1 MGYEYTNIR
10 HRIILRSLL
19 LGVFTV
25 PFLSFANVS
34 FTEIMYD
41 VSGSDTGREWVEIT
55 ADTATDL
62 SDWKLFEA
70 NTNHTLTLVKGA
82 ALVPAGS
89 FVVIADNTEKFLLD
103 FPSFTG
109 TLFDSS
115 FSLSNTGE
123 TISLRNADLVDTDT
137 VSYTSGQ
144 GAAGDGNSL
153 QKINSVWAASL
164 PTPGAANNTSAN
176 TNDTPPAGA
185 DSGAISTQENSKNTS
200 WFAEPQIFA
209 DAGANRTVIVGAD
222 TFFGGKAYGAES
234 EPILNARY
242 LWNFG
247 DGGEKEGQSVL
258 YHYRYPG
265 EYVVVL
271 DASSGYYSGLNKIR
285 VKAIPAN
292 LSIVSVGAVGKQFI
306 ELANGSGKE
315 LDISWWRLRAGAGTF
330 TIPKNTFILP
340 DTRLVFSGEV
350 TGLSVMLGASAAL
363 LYPNGE
369 IATTSVLAGFIP
381 VQASSGISV
390 GSPTR
395 DVSYATSDVEVVAG
409 TEKTDSNVVSDE
421 QENQRDIVPLSVF
434 TAAAAAG
441 SSLGITDGTPLF
453 KWLMALFFVTFLA
466 IAGVVFVRRRES
478 ALVSDDKKTADEFE
492 ILEDLEDQ

>member
-1 MGYEYTNIR
+1 M
-10 HRIILRSLL
+10 
-19 LGVFTV
+19 
-25 PFLSFANVS
+25 
-34 FTEIMYD
+34 
-41 VSGSDTGREWVEIT
+41 
-55 ADTATDL
+55 
-62 SDWKLFEA
+62 
-70 NTNHTLTLVKGA
+70 
-82 ALVPAGS
+82 
-89 FVVIADNTEKFLLD
+89 
-103 FPSFTG
+103 
-109 TLFDSS
+109 
-115 FSLSNTGE
+115 
-123 TISLRNADLVDTDT
+123 
-137 VSYTSGQ
+137 
-144 GAAGDGNSL
+144 
-153 QKINSVWAASL
+153 
-164 PTPGAANNTSAN
+164 
-176 TNDTPPAGA
+176 
-185 DSGAISTQENSKNTS
+185 
-200 WFAEPQIFA
+200 
-209 DAGANRTVIVGAD
+209 
-222 TFFGGKAYGAES
+222 
-234 EPILNARY
+234 
-242 LWNFG
+242 
-247 DGGEKEGQSVL
+247 
-258 YHYRYPG
+258 
-265 EYVVVL
+265 L

-350 TGLSVMLGASAAL
+350 TGLSVMLGASAVL

-453 KWLMALFFVTFLA
+453 
-466 IAGVVFVRRRES
+466 
-478 ALVSDDKKTADEFE
+478 
-492 ILEDLEDQ
+492 

>member
-185 DSGAISTQENSKNTS
+185 DSGAISTQENSKILLGLRNRKYLRMPAQTALS
-200 WFAEPQIFA
+200 LWERILFSAEKHTAPK
-209 DAGANRTVIVGAD
+209 ANPFLMRV
-222 TFFGGKAYGAES
+222 TFGILAMGERKRGKACY
-234 EPILNARY
+234 III
-242 LWNFG
+242 
-247 DGGEKEGQSVL
+247 V
-258 YHYRYPG
+258 
-265 EYVVVL
+265 
-271 DASSGYYSGLNKIR
+271 IR
-285 VKAIPAN
+285 GIC
-292 LSIVSVGAVGKQFI
+292 
-306 ELANGSGKE
+306 
-315 LDISWWRLRAGAGTF
+315 RRAGCVV
-330 TIPKNTFILP
+330 
-340 DTRLVFSGEV
+340 R
-350 TGLSVMLGASAAL
+350 
-363 LYPNGE
+363 
-369 IATTSVLAGFIP
+369 VLFRA
-381 VQASSGISV
+381 
-390 GSPTR
+390 
-395 DVSYATSDVEVVAG
+395 
-409 TEKTDSNVVSDE
+409 
-421 QENQRDIVPLSVF
+421 
-434 TAAAAAG
+434 
-441 SSLGITDGTPLF
+441 
-453 KWLMALFFVTFLA
+453 
-466 IAGVVFVRRRES
+466 
-478 ALVSDDKKTADEFE
+478 
-492 ILEDLEDQ
+492 